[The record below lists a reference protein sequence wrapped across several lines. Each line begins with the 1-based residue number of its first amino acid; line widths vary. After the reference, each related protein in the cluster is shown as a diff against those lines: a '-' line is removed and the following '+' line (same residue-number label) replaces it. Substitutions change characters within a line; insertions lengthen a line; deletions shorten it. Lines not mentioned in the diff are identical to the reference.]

1 MAFVNVR
8 VVEGVLDKEERTR
21 LIEGITDLVVEVE
34 GKNNPDFKQYCWV
47 IVDEIDSGMLGVAGE
62 GLSTEAVKQEQGSS

>member
-8 VVEGVLDKEERTR
+8 VVEGVLDKDERQR
-21 LIEGITDLVVEVE
+21 LIDGITDLVVEIE
-34 GKNNPDFKQYCWV
+34 GKNNPDFKQYCWM

-62 GLSTEAVKQEQGSS
+62 GLSTEAVRQEQGSS